1 MRKIVGMLANITR
14 VTSLGALLI
23 MVFVVVLQVTARY
36 VFRRPVGWTE
46 EIALAT
52 MIWITFFG
60 SFLAF
65 VEKKHMRI
73 SLLYTVLKP
82 SLQRTVLVIG
92 DFLVIVLNV
101 YVIHYGLLFAE
112 AFRNLSSPYLGIPM
126 YYQYM
131 IIPIAATLWIIYMI
145 FEILE
150 VLRNSDY
157 WYYLEEAGG
166 PVDISRNTPDL
177 EENE

>member
-1 MRKIVGMLANITR
+1 MRRIIGVLANITK
-14 VTSLGALLI
+14 VTSLAALLI

-82 SLQRTVLVIG
+82 FLQRTVLVVG
-92 DFLVIVLNV
+92 DAFVIMLNI

-131 IIPIAATLWIIYMI
+131 IIPVAAFLWIVYLI
-145 FEILE
+145 FEIAE
-150 VLRNSDY
+150 ILRNSDY
-157 WYYLEEAGG
+157 WYYLEEAAG
-166 PVDISRNTPDL
+166 PLGIPKKDTEQ
-177 EENE
+177 EEKG